1 MTIFGDSALKE
12 EIESKVGSQG
22 WDTNPMLLGPHG
34 NRRESQVLSPSLL
47 YTEKAIGGHRKEG
60 DKPEEKT
67 FCTSIPNLLKPRE
80 NECELL

>member
-1 MTIFGDSALKE
+1 MTIFGDSAFKE
-12 EIESKVGSQG
+12 EIESKVGSLG

-47 YTEKAIGGHRKEG
+47 YTEKAIGGHCKEG

-67 FCTSIPNLLKPRE
+67 FCTSIPNLLRPRE
-80 NECELL
+80 NKYELL